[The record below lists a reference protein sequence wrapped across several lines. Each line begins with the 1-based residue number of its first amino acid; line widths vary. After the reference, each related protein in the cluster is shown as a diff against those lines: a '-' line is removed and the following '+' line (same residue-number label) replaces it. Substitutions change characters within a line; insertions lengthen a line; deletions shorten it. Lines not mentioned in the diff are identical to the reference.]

1 MAIKSF
7 KDIINNKGYQIN
19 SNDRKVF
26 EDGNLQSFFGFGE
39 TDAIEFIIYDS
50 SNNQLPQRNGD
61 LVRYIPLT
69 SSNIADYFLI
79 PEGTLMEQ
87 YRFPKEYFIDAERLL
102 KEAGYENGVFKTSVT
117 LINKRVGSDSINN
130 KLWISEV
137 SPSRTEIRLF
147 PIKKGLDE
155 PKYDLGLRF
164 ELFRKNGEFR
174 DDTIAL
180 AFNFIE
186 KITPASIKDFMKSKY
201 SEKWYNKMITEFKV
215 KDFDILVN
223 DVHKLFVQSC
233 IYEFT
238 NRISK
243 IDDLNYG
250 KPKKEKPPVGLSKEE
265 IREIC
270 RNLLIQSIIKYLP
283 QQDIKTQVS
292 FDEGKLEGINEVKMI
307 LQRLEQDTIIDTSS
321 PILKRVEVK
330 KPFQTDAQIA
340 FKKLLEKQKP
350 PFVELGPPPKVILP
364 KDEPPYVEPEPIV
377 IKEKEIVDSP
387 PVYSGGGGGGGR
399 PVREMA
405 VKSFNDALLHMDY
418 VDTQERIEYL

>member
-50 SNNQLPQRNGD
+50 SNNQLPQRNGE

-201 SEKWYNKMITEFKV
+201 SEKWYNKMITEFKL

-321 PILKRVEVK
+321 PILKRIEVK

-387 PVYSGGGGGGGR
+387 PVYSGGGGGGR

-405 VKSFNDALLHMDY
+405 VKSFNDALLQMDY